1 MLFKIH
7 IVKALQTVLTNLN
20 IVKQYIHVYHYKV
33 FNRISGINDRQSF
46 FSQHIDPLGVKLLHL
61 HMGSMPGYCNCNY
74 ESKIQFYNGSIK
86 NLHVNVSI
94 STINQCYSHIN
105 KC

>member
-1 MLFKIH
+1 MYIIIKYS
-7 IVKALQTVLTNLN
+7 IVSLGSMIDSLL
-20 IVKQYIHVYHYKV
+20 
-33 FNRISGINDRQSF
+33 

-74 ESKIQFYNGSIK
+74 ESKIQLYNGSMK